1 MDAKTRHDT
10 APDLASFID
19 ERIDEGICRVD
30 RSIFTDPDIFELEM
44 EKIWEG
50 NWIYLAHESQIPNPH
65 DFITLYMGRQP
76 IILIRAGD
84 GAINAFINACAH
96 RGVTLAREMRGNKP
110 EFSCPFHG
118 WCFDSSGNVT
128 LILKEED
135 AGYPD
140 SFCKEDYHLTRVP
153 KVDSYNGFIFG
164 SLSANVVDLQS
175 HLGAAT
181 VAYTW

>member
-110 EFSCPFHG
+110 M
-118 WCFDSSGNVT
+118 
-128 LILKEED
+128 
-135 AGYPD
+135 
-140 SFCKEDYHLTRVP
+140 
-153 KVDSYNGFIFG
+153 
-164 SLSANVVDLQS
+164 
-175 HLGAAT
+175 
-181 VAYTW
+181 